1 MKVNKDVFN
10 LSIEKSFNL
19 HIMSKKI
26 LISEKQLQ
34 NALMNSSSSPSQI
47 SKQVDAVSN
56 NGLTFPSWLVGLLKV
71 LGYAIGI
78 ILAGVGTTAVA
89 STVYPF

>member
-1 MKVNKDVFN
+1 
-10 LSIEKSFNL
+10 
-19 HIMSKKI
+19 MSKTI
-26 LISEKQLQ
+26 IINEKNLQ
-34 NALMNSSSSPSQI
+34 KALMNVGSSSSDQI
-47 SKQVDAVSN
+47 LHQVDAVTAK
-56 NGLTFPSWLVGLLKV
+56 GFTFPSWLVGLLKV

>member
-1 MKVNKDVFN
+1 
-10 LSIEKSFNL
+10 
-19 HIMSKKI
+19 MSKKI

-34 NALMNSSSSPSQI
+34 NALMNSSSSSATQI
-47 SKQVDAVSN
+47 SKQVDAVTN

-78 ILAGVGTTAVA
+78 ILAGVGTSAVA